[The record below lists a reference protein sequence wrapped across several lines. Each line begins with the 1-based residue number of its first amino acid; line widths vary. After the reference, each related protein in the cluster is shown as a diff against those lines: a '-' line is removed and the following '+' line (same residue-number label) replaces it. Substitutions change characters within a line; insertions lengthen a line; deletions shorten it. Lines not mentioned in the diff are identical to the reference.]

1 MIKYFSLLSLL
12 LYLSGEMY
20 AQRTEVYAP
29 HIQTV
34 QVIANDNY
42 LAPPIITLGRGENI
56 EISFDELSHEYH
68 RYQYVISHCNIDW
81 TPSDLSELDY
91 LDGFNNNPIDD
102 YETSIN
108 TTMPYTHYKFRLP
121 NNQVRM
127 TRIAIRQYLKHAFA
141 YWNNMSVYLQ

>member
-81 TPSDLSELDY
+81 TTSDLSELDY
-91 LDGFNNNPIDD
+91 LDGIKKNPIDD
-102 YETSIN
+102 Y
-108 TTMPYTHYKFRLP
+108 
-121 NNQVRM
+121 
-127 TRIAIRQYLKHAFA
+127 
-141 YWNNMSVYLQ
+141 

>member
-68 RYQYVISHCNIDW
+68 RYQSQKIAAGR
-81 TPSDLSELDY
+81 PSAR
-91 LDGFNNNPIDD
+91 GRVG
-102 YETSIN
+102 
-108 TTMPYTHYKFRLP
+108 HGG
-121 NNQVRM
+121 Q
-127 TRIAIRQYLKHAFA
+127 
-141 YWNNMSVYLQ
+141 